1 MGLLEVAGALL
12 ALTALFAWVNQRWI
26 GLPTPIGVMLVAL
39 AVSLA
44 LVLAEAFDLAPAAA
58 GARAL
63 LARVDFGETV
73 LQGMLSF
80 LLFAGALHVDLSDL
94 ARQKRI
100 IGLLATVGLLVS
112 TLIVGFGS
120 WVLLRWLGLELPLVH
135 CLLFGALISPTDPI
149 AVMGILRRAG
159 APPSLETKIVG
170 ESLFNDGV
178 AVVLFL
184 VLAGVAAGQTE
195 PQPAAIAT
203 LLVQEAVG
211 GALFGLAAGWLAYRM
226 LRAVDSHDVEILLT
240 LALVTGGYALADA
253 LHLSGPIAIVV
264 AGLLIGNHG
273 RLLAMSARTREHLD
287 TFWGVLDE
295 LLNAL
300 LFVLLGLEVLVV
312 SLEAGPL
319 AAGVLMVPL
328 VLLARLFSVGLP
340 VSLLRPLRRF
350 SPGAVRVLTWGGLR
364 GGVSVALAL
373 SLPPG
378 PERDLIL
385 TLTYVVV
392 VFSVLVQG
400 LTVGPV
406 VRVLTSSG
414 DGRKAAGGEGEGRVG
429 RAG

>member
-12 ALTALFAWVNQRWI
+12 ALAALFAWANQRWI

-44 LVLAEAFDLAPAAA
+44 LALAEAFGLAPAAA

-94 ARQKRI
+94 ARQKRV
-100 IGLLATVGLLVS
+100 IGLLATLGLVVS

-159 APPSLETKIVG
+159 APASLETKIVG

-184 VLAGVAAGQTE
+184 VLAGVAAGHTE
-195 PQPAAIAT
+195 PQPAAVAT
-203 LLVQEAVG
+203 LLLQEAVG
-211 GALFGLAAGWLAYRM
+211 GALFGLAAGWLVYRM

-312 SLEAGPL
+312 SAEAGAL
-319 AAGVLMVPL
+319 AAGVLMIPL
-328 VLLARLFSVGLP
+328 VLLARLISVGLP
-340 VSLLRPLRRF
+340 VAILRPLRRF

-378 PERDLIL
+378 PERDLIV

-406 VRVLTSSG
+406 VRVLTGSG
-414 DGRKAAGGEGEGRVG
+414 ER
-429 RAG
+429 

>member
-12 ALTALFAWVNQRWI
+12 ALAALFAWVNQRWI

-44 LVLAEAFDLAPAAA
+44 LALAEAFGLAPAAD

-94 ARQKRI
+94 ARQKRV
-100 IGLLATVGLLVS
+100 IGLLATLGLVVS

-120 WVLLRWLGLELPLVH
+120 WVLLRWLGLELPLVY

-159 APPSLETKIVG
+159 APASLETKIVG

-184 VLAGVAAGQTE
+184 VLAGVASGQTE
-195 PQPAAIAT
+195 PQPSAVAT
-203 LLVQEAVG
+203 LLLQEAVG
-211 GALFGLAAGWLAYRM
+211 GALFGLAAGWLVYRM

-287 TFWGVLDE
+287 TFWSVLDE

-319 AAGVLMVPL
+319 AAGVLMIPL
-328 VLLARLFSVGLP
+328 VLLARLISVGLP
-340 VSLLRPLRRF
+340 VAILRPLRRF

-378 PERDLIL
+378 PERDLLL

-414 DGRKAAGGEGEGRVG
+414 DGRKAAGGEREG

>member
-12 ALTALFAWVNQRWI
+12 ALAALFAWVNQRWI

-44 LVLAEAFDLAPAAA
+44 LALAEAFGLAPAAD

-94 ARQKRI
+94 ARQKRV
-100 IGLLATVGLLVS
+100 IGLLATLGLVVS

-120 WVLLRWLGLELPLVH
+120 WVLLRWLGLELPLVY

-159 APPSLETKIVG
+159 APASLETKIVG

-184 VLAGVAAGQTE
+184 VLAGVASGQTE
-195 PQPAAIAT
+195 PQPAAVAT
-203 LLVQEAVG
+203 LLLQEAVG
-211 GALFGLAAGWLAYRM
+211 GALFGLAAGWLVYRM

-287 TFWGVLDE
+287 TFWSVLDE

-319 AAGVLMVPL
+319 AAGVLMIPL
-328 VLLARLFSVGLP
+328 VLLARLISVGLP
-340 VSLLRPLRRF
+340 VAILRPLRRF

-378 PERDLIL
+378 PERDLLL

-414 DGRKAAGGEGEGRVG
+414 DGRKAAGGEREG